1 METSLQE
8 ITFQV
13 PADYQVP
20 QLFSELTP
28 QETGH
33 VLSLGASAFTMIQH
47 ESNKAD
53 HEALYLS
60 LKQEA
65 EKAFQTQV
73 ERLQKQLQQ
82 QTETLT
88 SIKQRLLEEEASRLS
103 TEKRV
108 REEERRNREELLQEK
123 DVRIESL
130 QSQLQRSFQQVT
142 DGFTAFKEQLLKTS
156 TGSQTKGKQGEAALA
171 EYITRV
177 FGSTTINEEFT
188 LEDVGK
194 EGHQGDLKMIWRNH
208 KILWES
214 KNYSR
219 NVDQKE
225 VNKFLRDMEENKDM
239 SLGIMISLQTGIT
252 GHQKAGQTD
261 VQLLRDGRYCVY
273 INNFL
278 KQDDP
283 ILFLQTLKP
292 FLEILLENNKKQTTE
307 TDEETQAQHQL
318 HQFEQQK
325 TLLLRLLQNHQ
336 ESMRK
341 FKNAI
346 VNAKKKSDQIWVEL
360 TTEMREAEHQVKLL
374 LETVIDSTLIT
385 DESSREEIDSISL
398 PSYIFCNTELSFYTE
413 RERKFVLDTCT
424 TFEFSEEYSI
434 SSKQVKELYKELGY
448 GEEAVNSMRS
458 RIFVED
464 VWEKGKKEVK
474 YMRRKE

>member
-1 METSLQE
+1 MDTQIQE
-8 ITFQV
+8 ITLQV
-13 PADYQVP
+13 PADYQLP
-20 QLFSELTP
+20 SLFSELTP
-28 QETGH
+28 QETAR
-33 VLSLGASAFTMIQH
+33 LLTLGSTAFTTIQQ

-53 HEALYLS
+53 HEALYAS

-65 EKAFQTQV
+65 DKSYQPQL
-73 ERLQKQLQQ
+73 ERLQKQLAQ
-82 QTETLT
+82 QTDTLT
-88 SIKQRLLEEEASRLS
+88 TVKQRLLEEEASRLS

-108 REEERRNREELLQEK
+108 REEERRNREDLLKEK
-123 DVRIESL
+123 DSRIESL
-130 QSQLQRSFQQVT
+130 QSQLQKSFQQVT
-142 DGFTAFKEQLLKTS
+142 DGFTTFKEQLLKTS
-156 TGSQTKGKQGEAALA
+156 TASQTKGKQGEQALA

-177 FGSTTINEEFT
+177 FGSTSVNEDFT

-194 EGHQGDLKMIWRNH
+194 EGHQGDLKMVWKQH

-292 FLEILLENNKKQTTE
+292 FLEILLEKNRDTPQE
-307 TDEETQAQHQL
+307 VDEETQVQHQL
-318 HQFEQQK
+318 QQFEQQK

-336 ESMRK
+336 DSMRK

-374 LETVIDSTLIT
+374 LETVIDSTISSSNET
-385 DESSREEIDSISL
+385 VSEESIEL
-398 PSYIFCNTELSFYTE
+398 PSYVFRHTDISFYTE
-413 RERKFVLDTCT
+413 KERKFVLDTHSI
-424 TFEFSEEYSI
+424 FEISEEYSI
-434 SSKQVKELYKELGY
+434 PSKQVKELYKELGY
-448 GEEAVNSMRS
+448 GEEAINSMRS